1 MRGFVVT
8 NIGQDREAR
17 VPVEEALV
25 LGRTADCGVVIDDGA
40 ASRRHM
46 EILRRGP
53 KFYWRDLGSTNGTIV
68 NGRRMLEGELRHG
81 DQIQIGESRF
91 IFEVDADAD
100 SGPEQVQPSEP
111 LLDSTVFKETV
122 LEGEREIPQTI
133 QPSKAEYLL
142 KAVYEVM
149 NDIATNYEPCSLVDR
164 ILVTTMKAID
174 AQRGAVLFAGAE
186 HLLEPC
192 PVCNHIHV
200 IENNRLR
207 AAGRNEI
214 KISNTVVDRVLRG
227 GESVLYRDTGDGD
240 LDVSESI
247 MSLKLRS
254 IICVPLRGKTGV
266 IGVLYVDSTRANQQ
280 YSHDDM
286 LLSTAVGNSAG
297 LALENAQMHRQILEK
312 QRVDQEI
319 EHAWTI
325 QEGFLVREW
334 PDDDARFEV
343 FGEMRPAKTVGG
355 DFYDF
360 VRPAED
366 IVGILIGDVSGK
378 GVPAALTMAQ
388 LLAEFRLR
396 ALELPSPAEVLRR
409 LNSAFVTRSQRGI
422 FCTMAY
428 LRLDLRNG
436 HLTCANAG
444 HHGAIRIGAADATLC
459 VEASGPPIGILDDG
473 GWEDVEIEA
482 NGGETFLLYTDGIV
496 EARSPAE
503 GTAEEREYGVERI
516 IGLARG
522 WGGSPRAL
530 LHDIMED
537 VTRFCAPHLPHDD
550 CTMIALRYSGTT

>member
-1 MRGFVVT
+1 MRGFVVSKS
-8 NIGQDREAR
+8 GDDRVAVDEAI
-17 VPVEEALV
+17 V
-25 LGRTADCGVVIDDGA
+25 LGRTADCGVVVDDGA

-81 DQIQIGESRF
+81 DEIQIGETRF
-91 IFEVDADAD
+91 VFEVEAGAADAPEVA
-100 SGPEQVQPSEP
+100 PEQP

-122 LEGEREIPQTI
+122 LEGDREVPQAI

-174 AQRGAVLFAGAE
+174 AQRGAVLFAGTSE
-186 HLLEPC
+186 LLEPC

-207 AAGRNEI
+207 AAERNEI
-214 KISNTVVDRVLRG
+214 KISHTVVDRVLRG
-227 GESVLYRDTGDGD
+227 GESVLYRDTGEGD
-240 LDVSESI
+240 LNVSESI

-266 IGVLYVDSTRANQQ
+266 IGVLYVDSTRTNKQ
-280 YSHDDM
+280 YTHEDM

-325 QEGFLVREW
+325 QEGFLVRDW
-334 PDDDARFEV
+334 PADDPRFEV

-360 VRPAED
+360 VRPAENT
-366 IVGILIGDVSGK
+366 VGILIGDVSGK

-396 ALELPSPAEVLRR
+396 ALELPSPAEVLHR
-409 LNSAFVTRSQRGI
+409 LNSTFVMRSQRGI

-428 LRLDLRNG
+428 LRLNLETGR
-436 HLTCANAG
+436 LTCANAG
-444 HHGAIRIGAADATLC
+444 HHGAIRAGASDAVLC
-459 VEASGPPIGILDDG
+459 GEATGMPIGILEEGTWQD
-473 GWEDVEIEA
+473 ETMDVQP
-482 NGGETFLLYTDGIV
+482 GESLLLYTDGIV
-496 EARSPAE
+496 EARPAGE
-503 GTAEEREYGVERI
+503 GATECLEYGVDRVLN
-516 IGLARG
+516 LARG
-522 WGGSPRAL
+522 WAGTPRAL
-530 LHDIMED
+530 LQHVMED
-537 VTRFCAPHLPHDD
+537 VTRYCAPQMPHDD
-550 CTMIALRYSGTT
+550 CTMIALRYLGRP

>member
-1 MRGFVVT
+1 MRGFVMAIAGDSANT
-8 NIGQDREAR
+8 R
-17 VPVEEALV
+17 VPVEQSLV
-25 LGRTADCGVVIDDGA
+25 LGRTSECGVVVDDGA

-81 DQIQIGESRF
+81 DKIQIGESEF
-91 IFEVDADAD
+91 VFEVEADTNGEAD
-100 SGPEQVQPSEP
+100 IPGESLP
-111 LLDSTVFKETV
+111 DSTAFRETV
-122 LEGEREIPQTI
+122 LEGGRVVPQAN
-133 QPSKAEYLL
+133 QPSKSEYLL

-186 HLLEPC
+186 HVLEPC

-200 IENNRLR
+200 IENNELR
-207 AAGRNEI
+207 AADPGEI
-214 KISNTVVDRVLRG
+214 AISNSVVERVLRG
-227 GESVLYRDTGDGD
+227 GESVLYRDTGGVGD
-240 LDVSESI
+240 LNVSESI

-266 IGVLYVDSTRANQQ
+266 IGVLYIDSTRPNQQ

-325 QEGFLVREW
+325 QEGFLVRDW
-334 PDDDARFEV
+334 PGDDPRFEV

-360 VRPAED
+360 VRPNED
-366 IVGILIGDVSGK
+366 TVGILIGDVSGK

-396 ALELPSPAEVLRR
+396 ALELASPAEVLHR
-409 LNSAFVTRSQRGI
+409 LNSTFVTRSQRGI

-428 LRLDLRNG
+428 LRLNLRTG
-436 HLTCANAG
+436 KLICANAG
-444 HHGAIRIGAADATLC
+444 HHGAVRIGAADALVCGDATGL
-459 VEASGPPIGILDDG
+459 PIGILEPGTWID
-473 GWEDVEIEA
+473 EEIDVQP
-482 NGGETFLLYTDGIV
+482 GETFLLYTDGIV
-496 EARSPAE
+496 EARSATE
-503 GTAEEREYGVERI
+503 HAVDDREYGIERVVE
-516 IGLARG
+516 LARG
-522 WGGSPRAL
+522 WAGAPRGL
-530 LHDIMED
+530 LQRLMDD
-537 VTRFCAPHLPHDD
+537 VTRYCAPNLPHDD
-550 CTMIALRYSGTT
+550 CTMIALRYTGSS